1 MSDQSAPPSSSQV
14 PLIEP
19 RDIKVLETAEEIQ
32 ARREQVLQR
41 YENFKDAAKVRRDK
55 LEDAR
60 AFQYFKRDADEL
72 EAWIN
77 EKLQTAN
84 EDTYK
89 DTTNLQ
95 AKIQK
100 HEAFEAEVAAHHN
113 AIVSLD
119 DYGNELIRNCHYA
132 SQKIQERLDEIHRL
146 WEELKSRLQI
156 KSLRLQQSLRLV
168 KFLRDC
174 DEFLFWINDKEAFV
188 NSEETGQDLEHV
200 QVLQK
205 KYEEFQKD
213 LTNHEDQLLEL
224 NRRADELVDTG
235 AHIDIS
241 QIRSKQKEVNDTWS
255 RLRINASQRQERL
268 FGAHEVQ
275 RLNRDIDEAISWIN
289 EKELLLSSDDYGKD
303 LANVQALQR
312 KHDAVERDLAALA
325 DKVEGLTREG
335 ERLAQNSSNASTKD
349 QLNGKLDELANHWS
363 NLREKANR
371 RKKKLLESY
380 KLQSILSDHR
390 DLMNW

>member
-241 QIRSKQKEVNDTWS
+241 QIRSKQKEVNDAWS